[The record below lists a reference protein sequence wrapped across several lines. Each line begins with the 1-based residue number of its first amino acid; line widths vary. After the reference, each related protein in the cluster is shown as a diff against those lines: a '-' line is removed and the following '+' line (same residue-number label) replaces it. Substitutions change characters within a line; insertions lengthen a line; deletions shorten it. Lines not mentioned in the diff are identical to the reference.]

1 MASTRRPTYRPARPA
16 ARDSGAGPDAGAARG
31 SGAGSSS
38 DGGNPEVIT
47 ASKGVPESAA
57 QEKHGSTPKDRTP
70 KAKTPKDAAPK
81 ATTGKARAQDKQAK
95 APWARLKRQ
104 EAKKPGTTATGAA
117 GAENT
122 GPGSTG
128 PGSTGP
134 GKSGPDKSSPDRS
147 SPDNV
152 LAFPEP
158 RGRRIRRNIV
168 VAACVTAALVA
179 GLIAAAI
186 YSPVLAVQSV
196 SVTGT
201 KLLKPAQVQAALK
214 PLLGTPLPQV
224 SGSEVESLLK
234 PLVQIKSVTTQAHP
248 PSVLVV
254 HVQER
259 VPVALV
265 KRGNDYML
273 VDVDGVKL
281 GTTADPTSVKLP
293 LIDGGA
299 GNIGKDLFQA
309 TAEVL
314 GALPANVLAKL
325 SNASAKSVDAVELKL
340 LDGQTVVWGNA
351 GEKELKARVLEA
363 LLKMPADPA
372 NPVNTYDVS
381 VPRHPVTR

>member
-1 MASTRRPTYRPARPA
+1 MASTRRPTYRPAKPPARETDAGRDTGAGGPA
-16 ARDSGAGPDAGAARG
+16 AG
-31 SGAGSSS
+31 SG
-38 DGGNPEVIT
+38 GGKRAVIT
-47 ASKGVPESAA
+47 ASKGIPESTA
-57 QEKHGSTPKDRTP
+57 QEKVPAQERAQGSTPK
-70 KAKTPKDAAPK
+70 
-81 ATTGKARAQDKQAK
+81 ATAQDKPAK
-95 APWARLKRQ
+95 ADWPRLKRR
-104 EAKKPGTTATGAA
+104 EAAKPGANARKQGSTAGHAA
-117 GAENT
+117 GT
-122 GPGSTG
+122 DR
-128 PGSTGP
+128 TGP
-134 GKSGPDKSSPDRS
+134 GKTGTGKTG
-147 SPDNV
+147 PDNV

-158 RGRRIRRNIV
+158 RGRRIRRNII
-168 VAACVTAALVA
+168 VAACITAVLVA

-224 SGSEVESLLK
+224 SDSEVDSLLK

-265 KRGNDYML
+265 KRGSEYML

-293 LIDGGA
+293 VIDGGA
-299 GNIGKDLFQA
+299 GTIGKDLFQA

-351 GEKELKARVLEA
+351 EEKELKARVLEA
-363 LLKMPADPA
+363 LLKVPADPA

-381 VPRHPVTR
+381 APRHPVTR

>member
-1 MASTRRPTYRPARPA
+1 MASTRRPTYRPAKPA
-16 ARDSGAGPDAGAARG
+16 VRDSGAARDAGAAAGGAGGGGAARG
-31 SGAGSSS
+31 PGAGS
-38 DGGNPEVIT
+38 DGGKPTVIT
-47 ASKGVPESAA
+47 ASKGVPESAS
-57 QEKHGSTPKDRTP
+57 QEKHGSPP
-70 KAKTPKDAAPK
+70 KATPPKLRTSTGTAPK
-81 ATTGKARAQDKQAK
+81 ATPQDK
-95 APWARLKRQ
+95 
-104 EAKKPGTTATGAA
+104 
-117 GAENT
+117 
-122 GPGSTG
+122 
-128 PGSTGP
+128 
-134 GKSGPDKSSPDRS
+134 PDRT

-158 RGRRIRRNIV
+158 RGRRIRRNII
-168 VAACVTAALVA
+168 VAVCVTAALVA
-179 GLIAAAI
+179 GLIAAAV

-224 SGSEVESLLK
+224 SGSEVDSLLK

-265 KRGNDYML
+265 KRGNEYML

-299 GNIGKDLFQA
+299 GTIGKDLFRA